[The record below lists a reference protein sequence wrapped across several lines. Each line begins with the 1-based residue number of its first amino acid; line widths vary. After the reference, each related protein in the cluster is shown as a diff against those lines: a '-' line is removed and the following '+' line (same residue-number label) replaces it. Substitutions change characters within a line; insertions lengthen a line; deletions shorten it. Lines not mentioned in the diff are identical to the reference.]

1 MERYSFQ
8 PDQDCLKQDSKGDW
22 VRYADAVKRITDLE
36 RRVKALEDYVQLSAD
51 VPTTEIYAMAAFR
64 KAMLNSGR

>member
-1 MERYSFQ
+1 MECGLIFVCDRYWCVPCVEQ
-8 PDQDCLKQDSKGDW
+8 
-22 VRYADAVKRITDLE
+22 RITDLE